1 VFFDVPTWAAIAS
14 AIAAWVAALLAYS
27 GARASKRA
35 LIIVERQ
42 EQRRQPV
49 LVPYLVE
56 GYVRFVDDGQRF
68 RLYAFLLSISNPS
81 DADNGIAQLD
91 LHVTYTTA
99 KGLRMTLKVPAN
111 AIFAAAFIGSD
122 SRSLSVP
129 IRIDAHQTI
138 AGWNYFRIDESLLES
153 ASIDGYT
160 LVATDSH
167 GYQVSVEPIIGREF
181 SNEMET
187 QKGSDTSPN

>member
-35 LIIVERQ
+35 LIIAERQ

-91 LHVTYTTA
+91 LHVTYTKA
-99 KGLRMTLKVPAN
+99 NGLRMTLKVPAN

-122 SRSLSVP
+122 SQSLSVP
-129 IRIDAHQTI
+129 IRVDAHQTI
-138 AGWNYFRIDESLLES
+138 AGWSYFRIDESLLES

-167 GYQVSVEPIIGREF
+167 GYQMSVEPIIVREF